1 MGDCVLKRK
10 PNAETIRKLQSKW
23 DDPFLVVRSSKPGS
37 FYFADSEGH
46 ELQHSWNV
54 DSLKKYYI

>member
-1 MGDCVLKRK
+1 VGDWVLKRK
-10 PNAETIRKLQSKW
+10 PNAKIVGKLHSKW
-23 DDPFLVVRSSKPGS
+23 DGPFLVVRSNRPGS
-37 FYFADSEGH
+37 FYLVESEGH